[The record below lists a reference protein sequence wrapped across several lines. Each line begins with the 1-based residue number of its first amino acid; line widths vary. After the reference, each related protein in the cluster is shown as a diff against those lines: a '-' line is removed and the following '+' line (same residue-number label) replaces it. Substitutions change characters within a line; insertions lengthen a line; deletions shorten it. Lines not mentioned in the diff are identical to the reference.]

1 MTDFISV
8 KLAASG
14 GEGTITI
21 LNTGFAICVAF
32 SILFFI
38 VSVVLFFVFDI
49 KRIFDMKTGRA
60 EKQKIREMEEENALT
75 GRLINPNLKSDNGK
89 NQKGRIK
96 QHSGF
101 SEKLNRIKNN
111 TQAVPGRPNIP
122 GLDSPQYQ
130 PQNYQQEAYA
140 PKPLMPAPQPE
151 APQPQMYASY
161 QHDTEVIPSQ
171 APAGDA
177 PQTTVLAG
185 DASQTTL
192 LTEQAV
198 QPAEPV
204 ADNSQTTLLT
214 PDNSQ
219 TTLLTPDNSQT
230 TLLSKQQPAPAQQP
244 APVQQPEEEPA
255 QTSLLS
261 DMSTSI
267 SSAEK
272 IYLQPVH
279 NIAQRG
285 ELGQAAGSID
295 FMVGDGETSR
305 LDDVSHNQFRP
316 EDINFKIIKDIMLI
330 HSAESIN

>member
-14 GEGTITI
+14 GEGTINI

-32 SILFFI
+32 SILFFV
-38 VSVVLFFVFDI
+38 VSIVLFFVFDI

-101 SEKLNRIKNN
+101 SEKLNRIKND
-111 TQAVPGRPNIP
+111 TQAVPSRPNIP

-140 PKPLMPAPQPE
+140 PKPLMPTPQPE
-151 APQPQMYASY
+151 VPQPQMYSSL
-161 QHDTEVIPSQ
+161 QRETETISSQ
-171 APAGDA
+171 SLAGDA
-177 PQTTVLAG
+177 QQTTVLVG

-192 LTEQAV
+192 LTEQAA
-198 QPAEPV
+198 QPAAPA
-204 ADNSQTTLLT
+204 ADNSQI
-214 PDNSQ
+214 
-219 TTLLTPDNSQT
+219 TLLTPDNSQT
-230 TLLSKQQPAPAQQP
+230 TLLSKEQP
-244 APVQQPEEEPA
+244 APVQQPEEETA

-272 IYLQPVH
+272 VYLQPVH
-279 NIAQRG
+279 NIAKYG

>member
-161 QHDTEVIPSQ
+161 QHDTEVLS
-171 APAGDA
+171 
-177 PQTTVLAG
+177 L
-185 DASQTTL
+185 S
-192 LTEQAV
+192 LTIRRQRCLHRIIHRRHCLHRIIRRRHCSA
-198 QPAEPV
+198 
-204 ADNSQTTLLT
+204 NS
-214 PDNSQ
+214 
-219 TTLLTPDNSQT
+219 
-230 TLLSKQQPAPAQQP
+230 
-244 APVQQPEEEPA
+244 
-255 QTSLLS
+255 SLLRL
-261 DMSTSI
+261 
-267 SSAEK
+267 SSQ
-272 IYLQPVH
+272 LRSSSLRRSLH
-279 NIAQRG
+279 
-285 ELGQAAGSID
+285 
-295 FMVGDGETSR
+295 
-305 LDDVSHNQFRP
+305 RP
-316 EDINFKIIKDIMLI
+316 HF
-330 HSAESIN
+330 SAI